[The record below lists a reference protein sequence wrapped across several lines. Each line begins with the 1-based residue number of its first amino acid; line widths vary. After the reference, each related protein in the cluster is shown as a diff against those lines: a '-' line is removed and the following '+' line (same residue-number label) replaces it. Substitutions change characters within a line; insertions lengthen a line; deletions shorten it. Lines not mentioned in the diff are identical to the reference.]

1 MTRGSISQATLD
13 SLRNYVLNKY
23 TCNYAKGKVFNFT
36 KAFLKYLT
44 KTHLDVRYRA
54 FELFL
59 EQPKVPKER
68 KNITSRIVTK
78 EDIDRVLRTITQ
90 AQEEGEV
97 GHDLAC
103 NFTAL
108 VLFGAYTSQRTVATM
123 KKLTVKQ
130 FRQALSTKKRVIDIQ
145 PWQD

>member
-1 MTRGSISQATLD
+1 VGLTKMSRHWINKPAEILWNVTRGTISQATLD

-23 TCNYAKGKVFNFT
+23 TCNYVKRKVFNFT

-44 KTHLDVRYRA
+44 KTRLDVRYRA

-78 EDIDRVLRTITQ
+78 EDIDNILFTIKQ
-90 AQEEGEV
+90 AEEEGEID
-97 GHDLAC
+97 HDLAC
-103 NFTAL
+103 NFTAN
-108 VLFGAYTSQRTVATM
+108 VLFGAHRSKARCYH
-123 KKLTVKQ
+123 
-130 FRQALSTKKRVIDIQ
+130 
-145 PWQD
+145 